1 KYLAANPS
9 VARGLK
15 LHPASHK
22 LYTPI
27 SGSNTGSNAG
37 PTVSLTSPKSDAQFA
52 VGSSV
57 SMAATAADSDGT
69 ITKVEFYNGTTLLG
83 TDTSAPYSYT
93 WTNVKAGEY
102 NITAKATDDKGAA
115 TVSDVVGIEVGI
127 TKPIDDNGNS
137 RSEERRVGKGSS
149 VSMAA
154 NAADSAG
161 KSTKVEFY
169 NGSTLFSTD
178 TSAPYSYTWT
188 NVKAGEYNITAKAT
202 DDKGAATV
210 SDVVGIEVGIT
221 KPIDDNGNSRS
232 EERRVG
238 KGSSVSMAANAADSD
253 GKIAKVEFY
262 NGTTLLSTD
271 TSAPYSYTWTNVRA
285 GEYSITAKATDD
297 KGATTVSDVV
307 GIEVGITKPIDDN
320 GNSAPKPGAG
330 SKFLNGLVSFYEMN
344 TNSSGVLQ
352 DSHGT
357 NHGKSTLISH
367 VNGLKEK
374 GNQYDGKASISQVPH
389 SSSLNLTTEFT
400 LMADVYREGPGQ
412 FSGSVIVGKT
422 YSSAWP
428 ENEAYSIAIT
438 ADNKIRIRT
447 NIGSVKDW
455 VSTKTVPQ
463 GKWVRIIATYKSGE
477 GYSLYLDTTTP
488 EKTGKFS
495 GTIYQSNQ
503 ALTIGA
509 SQAGYRRRVEGILD
523 NVGIWNRQLSQ
534 NEIEE

>member
-154 NAADSAG
+154 NAADS
-161 KSTKVEFY
+161 
-169 NGSTLFSTD
+169 
-178 TSAPYSYTWT
+178 
-188 NVKAGEYNITAKAT
+188 
-202 DDKGAATV
+202 
-210 SDVVGIEVGIT
+210 
-221 KPIDDNGNSRS
+221 
-232 EERRVG
+232 
-238 KGSSVSMAANAADSD
+238 D

-320 GNSAPKPGAG
+320 GNSAPKPGIG
-330 SKFLNGLVSFYEMN
+330 TRLLNGLVSFYEMN
-344 TNSSGVLQ
+344 TNTSGILQ

-357 NHGKSTLISH
+357 NHGKSTSISH

-374 GNQYDGKASISQVPH
+374 GNRYDGKASISQVPH

-447 NIGSVKDW
+447 NIGMLKDW

-523 NVGIWNRQLSQ
+523 NVGIWNRQLS
-534 NEIEE
+534 

>member
-1 KYLAANPS
+1 
-9 VARGLK
+9 
-15 LHPASHK
+15 
-22 LYTPI
+22 
-27 SGSNTGSNAG
+27 
-37 PTVSLTSPKSDAQFA
+37 
-52 VGSSV
+52 
-57 SMAATAADSDGT
+57 
-69 ITKVEFYNGTTLLG
+69 NGTTLLG

-102 NITAKATDDKGAA
+102 NITAKATDNKGAA
-115 TVSDVVGIEVGI
+115 ATSSVVKIKVASNAGPTVNLTSPKSDGQFAV
-127 TKPIDDNGNS
+127 
-137 RSEERRVGKGSS
+137 GSS
-149 VSMAA
+149 VS
-154 NAADSAG
+154 
-161 KSTKVEFY
+161 
-169 NGSTLFSTD
+169 
-178 TSAPYSYTWT
+178 
-188 NVKAGEYNITAKAT
+188 I
-202 DDKGAATV
+202 AAT
-210 SDVVGIEVGIT
+210 
-221 KPIDDNGNSRS
+221 
-232 EERRVG
+232 
-238 KGSSVSMAANAADSD
+238 AADSD
-253 GKIAKVEFY
+253 GTITKVEFY
-262 NGTTLLSTD
+262 NGTTLLGTD
-271 TSAPYSYTWTNVRA
+271 TSTPYNYTWTNVKA
-285 GEYSITAKATDD
+285 GVYSLTVKATDD

-307 GIEVGITKPIDDN
+307 GIEVGTTKQEDKNESIP
-320 GNSAPKPGAG
+320 SKPGVG
-330 SKFLNGLVSFYEMN
+330 TGLLNGLVSFYEMN
-344 TNSSGVLQ
+344 TNTSGILQ

-357 NHGKSTLISH
+357 NHGKSTSISH

-374 GNQYDGKASISQVPH
+374 GNRYDGKASISQVPH
-389 SSSLNLTTEFT
+389 SSSLNVTTEFT

-447 NIGSVKDW
+447 NIGMLKDW

-534 NEIEE
+534 NEIEELINTKATYPDFIAP